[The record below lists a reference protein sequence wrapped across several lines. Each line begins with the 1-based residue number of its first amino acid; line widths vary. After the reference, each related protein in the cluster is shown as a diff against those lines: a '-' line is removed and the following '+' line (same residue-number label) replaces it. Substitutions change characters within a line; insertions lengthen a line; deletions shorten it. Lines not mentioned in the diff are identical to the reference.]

1 MTRAGRRDRWVA
13 VTQTFGAVLLGIC
26 MLSLDAAAAE
36 PTEIMDAFPRDGDA
50 MIDTSLNLSWEMSHR
65 EGRILREFSC
75 LAHDDIPGGGA
86 ELCPEGSQF
95 LLGREMVA
103 VRQTHMLYIDAA
115 IAYRRYLQASFRLPV
130 VLHDLTELE
139 MDTEGGISSSNS
151 SVDPDTFPS
160 LFDLPNSGS
169 VRTGVK
175 DPTLTLRVAPLSF
188 ARDKTRA
195 TWVLDLAITT
205 GLVPVR
211 EASNT
216 SVGEGTWRLDFG
228 TAVSVR
234 PEWWVEP
241 WFRMDTFM
249 RFQDAGSLFEDYADT
264 QTLTSP
270 GHAIAASAGTTFIPI
285 EDVEGQSTL
294 TIDIGGMIHYRFEG
308 REYTDLFEALGT
320 SECDPSNAQPCGLT
334 TYDLGANSFLD
345 GSERRKTDG
354 VTDVEQYA
362 TASSWFTLR
371 YQILEWVTV
380 RAGFSLAYEFPHY
393 ITFADAGEDKNG
405 DQVVQLEDPNDPDGQ
420 PNEYS
425 PVYATSL
432 DGIGNRFRTGGM
444 MTYRVMF
451 GLQGRF

>member
-1 MTRAGRRDRWVA
+1 
-13 VTQTFGAVLLGIC
+13 
-26 MLSLDAAAAE
+26 
-36 PTEIMDAFPRDGDA
+36 
-50 MIDTSLNLSWEMSHR
+50 
-65 EGRILREFSC
+65 
-75 LAHDDIPGGGA
+75 
-86 ELCPEGSQF
+86 
-95 LLGREMVA
+95 
-103 VRQTHMLYIDAA
+103 
-115 IAYRRYLQASFRLPV
+115 
-130 VLHDLTELE
+130 
-139 MDTEGGISSSNS
+139 
-151 SVDPDTFPS
+151 
-160 LFDLPNSGS
+160 
-169 VRTGVK
+169 
-175 DPTLTLRVAPLSF
+175 
-188 ARDKTRA
+188 
-195 TWVLDLAITT
+195 
-205 GLVPVR
+205 
-211 EASNT
+211 
-216 SVGEGTWRLDFG
+216 
-228 TAVSVR
+228 
-234 PEWWVEP
+234 
-241 WFRMDTFM
+241 MDTFM

-405 DQVVQLEDPNDPDGQ
+405 DQVVQLEDPNDPEGQ

-425 PVYATSL
+425 PVYATAL